1 MFLFRF
7 MPVAFLAYYL
17 APKKLKNFV
26 LLVCSLFFY
35 SWGEPRY
42 VPIMLASILVN
53 YAAGLGIKRFGH
65 NRKVRVTLLVLSI
78 IFTMGMLFFF
88 KYTNFFLSN
97 LGALLGT
104 TFQPL
109 DIALPLGISFYSFQI
124 MSYTIDVY
132 LGKVEAEKNIIDFGA
147 FVVLFPQLIAG
158 PIVKYSDINRELK
171 SRTIT
176 LPQVEDG
183 VRLFIMGLGSK
194 VLLANTI
201 GALWT
206 EVEGIGF
213 ANLSMPLA
221 WLGILAYTFQIYF
234 DFSGYSLMAI
244 GLGKML
250 GFEFP
255 QNFNFPYISRSF
267 TEFWR
272 RWHMTLGSWFREY
285 MYIPM
290 GGNRVS
296 KPRMYF
302 NLFVVWAFTG
312 FWHGASWNFVL
323 WGLFFFAFLVLEKAF
338 LKPVLER
345 HHVAA
350 HFYVCLLLPL
360 SWALFAIT
368 DFQQL
373 GIFFQQ
379 LFSFQGGT
387 DWLYYLRNYGVS
399 ILIGILCSMPI
410 FNYLEKKTQRLP
422 LVQTAFLVLVLV
434 MCTGYLVDAT
444 YNPFLYWNF

>member
-1 MFLFRF
+1 
-7 MPVAFLAYYL
+7 
-17 APKKLKNFV
+17 
-26 LLVCSLFFY
+26 
-35 SWGEPRY
+35 
-42 VPIMLASILVN
+42 
-53 YAAGLGIKRFGH
+53 
-65 NRKVRVTLLVLSI
+65 
-78 IFTMGMLFFF
+78 
-88 KYTNFFLSN
+88 
-97 LGALLGT
+97 
-104 TFQPL
+104 
-109 DIALPLGISFYSFQI
+109 
-124 MSYTIDVY
+124 
-132 LGKVEAEKNIIDFGA
+132 
-147 FVVLFPQLIAG
+147 
-158 PIVKYSDINRELK
+158 
-171 SRTIT
+171 
-176 LPQVEDG
+176 
-183 VRLFIMGLGSK
+183 
-194 VLLANTI
+194 
-201 GALWT
+201 
-206 EVEGIGF
+206 
-213 ANLSMPLA
+213 
-221 WLGILAYTFQIYF
+221 
-234 DFSGYSLMAI
+234 
-244 GLGKML
+244 ML

-387 DWLYYLRNYGVS
+387 DWLYYLRNYGVTFLAAIFFS
-399 ILIGILCSMPI
+399 TPVIKIWYERFICKHAWLKILLIG
-410 FNYLEKKTQRLP
+410 
-422 LVQTAFLVLVLV
+422 AVLVLSV
-434 MCTGYLVDAT
+434 AYLVDAT
-444 YNPFLYWNF
+444 YNPFLYFRF